1 MKSVYSYINDNKN
14 RSVLAF
20 EPTYLF
26 ECQENFTCLEK
37 IVSFLENHKGDYC
50 FGYFTYDLKN
60 EIEDLS
66 SHNPDRIAFPKVG
79 FFVPK
84 YVVEFDA
91 NGNQHFL
98 KGEANEDTESFITE
112 FFTKENKTPVNNVKL
127 TAGLSQRDYISTI
140 AALQDEIQFG
150 NIYEVTFC
158 QEFYAENSHID
169 PIATYFAL
177 NKKTKAS
184 FSCFLAWKDKYL
196 LSASPERFLKRE
208 GNKLISQPIKGTA
221 KRGMNAVEDEQLK
234 KDLLASEK
242 ERAENVMIV
251 DLVRNDLSRIAKRNS
266 VNVDELFGV
275 YTFETVHQLISTVS
289 AEIDKETSLLEILK
303 ALFPM
308 GSMTGAPKISAMQ
321 LIEKHET
328 FKRGLYSGS
337 VGYFKP
343 NGDFDFNVI
352 IRSIL
357 YNESEGSISC
367 PVGGAITLKSTPE
380 AEYEEC
386 MIKVKAL
393 KEVLNTND

>member
-1 MKSVYSYINDNKN
+1 MKNIFTYFSNNFNQSI
-14 RSVLAF
+14 LAF
-20 EPTYLF
+20 DAIEMVVCETS
-26 ECQENFTCLEK
+26 NCLEK
-37 IVSFLENHKGDYC
+37 AAVFLEKFKQDYR
-50 FGYFTYDLKN
+50 FGFLTYDLKN
-60 EIEDLS
+60 EIENLS
-66 SHNPDRIAFPKVG
+66 SLNPDRIGFPSVG
-79 FFVPK
+79 FFVPR
-84 YVVEFDA
+84 YVVEWDKD
-91 NGNQHFL
+91 GKQTFL
-98 KGEANEDTESFITE
+98 KGEEDEIAKQFISN
-112 FFTKENKTPVNNVKL
+112 FLKQKEAQVHNKVVLIP
-127 TAGLSQRDYISTI
+127 GLSKKDYISKI
-140 AALQDEIQFG
+140 EKLQEEIQYG

-158 QEFYAENSHID
+158 QEFYAENSEIE
-169 PIATYFAL
+169 PLSTYFAL
-177 NKKTKAS
+177 NRATKAS
-184 FSCFLAWKDKYL
+184 FSCFVEWDGKYL

-208 GNKLISQPIKGTA
+208 GNRLITQPIKGTA
-221 KRGMNAVEDEQLK
+221 KRGATQEQDLQLK
-234 KDLLASEK
+234 TELLASEK

-251 DLVRNDLSRIAKRNS
+251 DLVRNDLSRIAERNS
-266 VNVDELFGV
+266 VHVDELFGV

-289 AEIDKETSLLEILK
+289 ATIDEKVSILEILK

-321 LIEKHET
+321 LIEEHET

-357 YNESEGSISC
+357 YNEESNSISC

-393 KEVLNTND
+393 KEVLFSND